1 VSQVIGAASHKIKS
15 SLFFL
20 RTERTSRFRPYF
32 HQSHVSVK
40 FRMTC
45 Y

>member
-20 RTERTSRFRPYF
+20 RTERTSRFLL
-32 HQSHVSVK
+32 SSKSCVG
-40 FRMTC
+40 
-45 Y
+45 